1 MTSAETGQRIHVHH
15 SYIWLGG
22 LRVFFYLLIAV
33 AVSSIS
39 SIASVFMEI
48 GDNFDPSET
57 FILVLVLGAI
67 IVSLLVIFG
76 IVVGLRAWSYKHL
89 WYEIGPE
96 EFSLCSGIFSKK
108 RAHVPY
114 QRIQSVDENATLIQ
128 RIFGV
133 CSVSI
138 DTAGGANNKA
148 IVVPYVAKGAAET
161 LRRELFER
169 KQWAINGTLEARAQE
184 TASHEIT
191 AKTPDAPVSKSSNVL
206 DIGDDAWKEIGGVFA
221 GPETNDAH
229 VAFEYGLSN
238 KELVLSGLS
247 NNTSFAVVVLIVFAG
262 LCQIVSSVFDL
273 FPETGDMAVD
283 FAASLALQQG
293 LPIVIGWTV
302 GIIIVAALIGWGIST
317 ISACLSY
324 GGFHARR
331 RGDRIEVER
340 GLLQHQSQSVSVER
354 IQSVVVKQTF
364 IRRIIG
370 YCEISLG
377 RVNAHGS
384 NEDNTNNK
392 QATLEQGIVIH
403 PFVKKDKVNEIL
415 GGLVPEF
422 SDLPNSPDLQ
432 VKIAPVGLRRGI
444 IRQCILQGGGFWL
457 AVFTFVVQFCVYF
470 FGQFATGEDALE
482 YAYFVGFADIAFVV
496 LYILAAL
503 LFVLDIVRAILWFRG
518 SSYGINK
525 RFMEVTN
532 SGFSVTRTSFPRTKL
547 QFGYTKTNPFQRLA
561 HTATICARTAAGVG
575 GTTIRLID
583 ISEEDAN
590 NWLDWVRPFV
600 ISVR

>member
-1 MTSAETGQRIHVHH
+1 MASVETDQRIHVHH

-22 LRVFFYLLIAV
+22 LRIFFYVLIAV
-33 AVSSIS
+33 AASSFS
-39 SIASVFMEI
+39 SLASLFMEFGEGYDV
-48 GDNFDPSET
+48 GDT
-57 FILVLVLGAI
+57 FILILVLGAI
-67 IVSLLVIFG
+67 IVLLLIVFG

-114 QRIQSVDENATLIQ
+114 QRIQSVDQNATLIQ

-138 DTAGGANNKA
+138 DTAGGATNKA
-148 IVVPYVAKGAAET
+148 IVVPYVTKGAAET

-169 KQWAINGTLEARAQE
+169 KQWAINGTLEARAQA
-184 TASHEIT
+184 ASV
-191 AKTPDAPVSKSSNVL
+191 PVPQGSVTESTNVL

-221 GPETNDAH
+221 GPEISDGQID
-229 VAFEYGLSN
+229 FEYGLSN

-247 NNTSFAVVVLIVFAG
+247 NNTGFAVIILIVFVG
-262 LCQIVSSVFDL
+262 LCQIVGGVFDL

-283 FAASLALQQG
+283 FATSLALQQG
-293 LPIVIGWTV
+293 VPIFIGWV
-302 GIIIVAALIGWGIST
+302 AGGIIVVALIGWALST
-317 ISACLSY
+317 LSSCLSY

-364 IRRIIG
+364 IGRIIG

-377 RVNAHGS
+377 RVNALGN
-384 NEDNTNNK
+384 NEDNSNNK
-392 QATLEQGIVIH
+392 PASLEQGIVVH

-422 SDLPNSPDLQ
+422 ADLPNSPELQ
-432 VKIAPVGLRRGI
+432 VKIAAVGLRRGI
-444 IRQCILQGGGFWL
+444 IRQSIWQGGGFWL
-457 AVFTFVVQFCVYF
+457 AIVTLIFQFCARF
-470 FGQFATGEDALE
+470 FEQFVTGEDALE
-482 YAYFVGFADIAFVV
+482 YAYFMGFADIAFTV

-503 LFVLDIVRAILWFRG
+503 LFVMDIIRAVLWFRG
-518 SSYGINK
+518 SSFGINK

-532 SGFSVTRTSFPRTKL
+532 SGFSITSTSFPRTKL

-583 ISEEDAN
+583 ISEEDASK
-590 NWLDWVRPFV
+590 WLDWVRPHV
-600 ISVR
+600 NSAR